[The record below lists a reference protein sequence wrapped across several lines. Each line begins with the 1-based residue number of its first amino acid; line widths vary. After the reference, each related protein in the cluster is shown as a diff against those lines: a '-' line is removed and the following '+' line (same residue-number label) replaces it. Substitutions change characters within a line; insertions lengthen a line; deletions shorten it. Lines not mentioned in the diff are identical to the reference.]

1 MDLKLRNNVNIE
13 GFTFQKRVIEESL
26 ELIGRKK
33 NYIDND
39 IKFVVMLAF
48 CNNLVQDNLI
58 IESLYDED
66 KLEEKIENI
75 VEPFFREQVLNIPE
89 IKEIFDG
96 IVCQIISYM
105 DREYNSRNHISGFIY
120 DLFSD
125 LGDLTMDDIEKLLKS
140 IMTLIPMRDN
150 KIAAPGK
157 IESKQND
164 REIKQEVLNDIENLK
179 MKAFMEKFARENNED
194 RKESAN

>member
-39 IKFVVMLAF
+39 IKFVVMIAF

-75 VEPFFREQVLNIPE
+75 VEPFFREQVLNRPE
-89 IKEIFDG
+89 IKGIFDD

-140 IMTLIPMRDN
+140 IMTLMPIRDN
-150 KIAAPGK
+150 KITAPDK
-157 IESKQND
+157 TESKQND
-164 REIKQEVLNDIENLK
+164 KEIKQDVLNDIENLK
-179 MKAFMEKFARENNED
+179 MKAFMEKFARENNEGK
-194 RKESAN
+194 KESTN